1 MISSF
6 GVSLLDCNPFNAS
19 FNTVRLYLQTDPT
32 PPHPCCSP
40 ALHRRGSGGFGQLSL
55 SFVPAPSG
63 GTCGGFLCDEMGLGK
78 TLQSLMLVH
87 YNPPPP
93 GWALSVAGIRAQA
106 EEAARKAAQEREE
119 RYGIPRLASEAPDPV
134 PVRTTLVVVP
144 ANLLSQWMD
153 EIELHLLPGAI
164 KWVFLAHRIFVLWTL
179 SGCCLV
185 FL

>member
-1 MISSF
+1 
-6 GVSLLDCNPFNAS
+6 
-19 FNTVRLYLQTDPT
+19 
-32 PPHPCCSP
+32 
-40 ALHRRGSGGFGQLSL
+40 
-55 SFVPAPSG
+55 
-63 GTCGGFLCDEMGLGK
+63 MGLGK

-164 KWVFLAHRIFVLWTL
+164 KWVFINHRICALWTFL
-179 SGCCLV
+179 GFTLDVIWVFFEAYSQALLQLCCLLLPFTQCV
-185 FL
+185 TPCSSTGPMPACPAPTSAHMLLPLPAGCASTTKTPPPSSTFLSLR